1 MGGALR
7 SREGAVGPGEGLRD
21 RPGERWRCVM
31 RSLVAMACSARCC
44 TSWDCSLRASPSCVG
59 GGVGGTSWVLSEA
72 SEGLVLLCLRGG
84 EGEGGSHT
92 LPKAGRPVTF
102 LSVGG
107 TLRLKLG
114 EQ

>member
-44 TSWDCSLRASPSCVG
+44 TSWDCSLRASPSCV
-59 GGVGGTSWVLSEA
+59 
-72 SEGLVLLCLRGG
+72 CGG

-92 LPKAGRPVTF
+92 LAKAGRPVTF
-102 LSVGG
+102 LSVG
-107 TLRLKLG
+107 

>member
-44 TSWDCSLRASPSCVG
+44 TSWDWSLRASPACVGGVGGVQAGCSVKLLRASPSCV
-59 GGVGGTSWVLSEA
+59 
-72 SEGLVLLCLRGG
+72 CGG

-92 LPKAGRPVTF
+92 LAKAGRPVTF